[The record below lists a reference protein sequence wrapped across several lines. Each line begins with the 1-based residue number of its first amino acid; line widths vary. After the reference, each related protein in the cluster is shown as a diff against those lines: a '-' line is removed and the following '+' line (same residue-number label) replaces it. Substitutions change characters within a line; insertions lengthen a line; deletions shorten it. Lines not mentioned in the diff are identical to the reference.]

1 MHTILSAQKTK
12 TKNEQ
17 KNKYNFIDKHNYT
30 LFGISLSRAA
40 ISFCRVFLLFPKN
53 EQDLYNKQI
62 DTIQKH

>member
-1 MHTILSAQKTK
+1 MHFILSAQKTK
-12 TKNEQ
+12 TKIK

>member
-1 MHTILSAQKTK
+1 MHFILSAQKTK
-12 TKNEQ
+12 TKIK
-17 KNKYNFIDKHNYT
+17 KNKYNFIDKQNYT